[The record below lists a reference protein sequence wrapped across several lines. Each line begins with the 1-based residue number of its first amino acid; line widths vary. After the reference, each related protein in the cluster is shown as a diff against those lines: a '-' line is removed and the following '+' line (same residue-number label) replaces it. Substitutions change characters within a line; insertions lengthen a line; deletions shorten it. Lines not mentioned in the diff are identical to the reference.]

1 MASGPSVNCYITTN
15 SPDGAVTHFLDTN
28 PPVTAPQGPSLQVT
42 YLYSALPTPSFS
54 NDADLKN
61 HLEVSRGE
69 HQVSFPAA
77 GGSAAAIL
85 HFAPNPNG
93 EEGFLHRT
101 NTLDYLFVLEG
112 EGAYSVSGGEQRFVK
127 KGDAIVQRAGWH
139 SWKNLSKTDGLEVAA
154 VAIGAEGAVENF
166 MEFPKA

>member
-1 MASGPSVNCYITTN
+1 MASIPPVNCYITTN
-15 SPDGAVTHFLDTN
+15 SSDGAATHFLDAVS
-28 PPVTAPQGPSLQVT
+28 PVTAPQGPSVQVT
-42 YLYSALPTPSFS
+42 YLYSAPPIPSFA

-61 HLEVSRGE
+61 HLEVTKRE
-69 HQVSFPAA
+69 QHVAFPSA

-101 NTLDYLFVLEG
+101 NTLDYLFVIEG
-112 EGAYSVSGGEQRFVK
+112 DGAYGVSGGEQRVVK

-139 SWKNLSKTDGLEVAA
+139 SWKNLSKTEELKIAA
-154 VAIGAEGAVENF
+154 VAIGAEGAVENSI
-166 MEFPKA
+166 EFPKA